1 MSKRLP
7 LYMVP
12 TQFVF
17 IKAMPMTPAGKVDR
31 RALSSLPCDKVEFR
45 ADYVA
50 PRTSDEQLL
59 TAIWADVFAL
69 EHPGIDDDLFDLG
82 GDSLLATR
90 IASRVAE
97 SSGIA
102 LNVKLVFEHP
112 TIRTFAEAL
121 YDLRALVGNALA
133 TEPTT

>member
-1 MSKRLP
+1 
-7 LYMVP
+7 
-12 TQFVF
+12 
-17 IKAMPMTPAGKVDR
+17 MTPTGKIDR

-50 PRTSDEQLL
+50 PRTSYEQLV
-59 TAIWADVFAL
+59 TAIWADVFGI

-90 IASRVAE
+90 IATRVAE

-102 LNVKLVFEHP
+102 LNVRVVFEHP

-121 YDLRALVGNALA
+121 NDLRALVGNALD